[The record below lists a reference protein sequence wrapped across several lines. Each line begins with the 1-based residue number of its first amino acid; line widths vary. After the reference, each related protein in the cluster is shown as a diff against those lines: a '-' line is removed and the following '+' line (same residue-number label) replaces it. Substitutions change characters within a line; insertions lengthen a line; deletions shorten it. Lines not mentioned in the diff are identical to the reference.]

1 MSTALITGAS
11 SGIGAAFAAALA
23 ARKHDLVLVARDEQ
37 RLAAVAQAA
46 TEQHGVAA
54 KVLPADLIDPIA
66 RGRVEERLRASD
78 KPIDLL
84 VNNAGF
90 ALGKRFARTT
100 VDEQEQLLDVL
111 VRAVLRLTH
120 AALPGLIESSFS
132 TRLAR

>member
-66 RGRVEERLRASD
+66 RGRVASC
-78 KPIDLL
+78 
-84 VNNAGF
+84 A
-90 ALGKRFARTT
+90 
-100 VDEQEQLLDVL
+100 
-111 VRAVLRLTH
+111 
-120 AALPGLIESSFS
+120 
-132 TRLAR
+132 